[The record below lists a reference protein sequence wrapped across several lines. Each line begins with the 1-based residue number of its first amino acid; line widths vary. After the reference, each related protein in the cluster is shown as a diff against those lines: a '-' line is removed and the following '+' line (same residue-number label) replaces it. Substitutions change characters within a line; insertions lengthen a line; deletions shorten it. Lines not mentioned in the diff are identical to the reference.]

1 MRLLEKLEPVARLDG
16 QSPMD
21 NAPRQL
27 DVGEPLPTFLIPV
40 GTQVVLKVAKRVPG
54 SNATKPAGSIGI
66 VAEAPATNRRPYVIR
81 FVDGVALRVKFAD
94 LAVRRREVAD
104 ELVTP
109 GEDMR
114 RYVIFRVT
122 VGSRAFGL
130 AGEKSDEDRRGVYL
144 PPAELTWSLFKP
156 PEQVEF
162 QSEGVE
168 EVDWELEKFVR
179 LALQANPNL
188 LEALWSPHVL
198 HADETGQELRSIRQA
213 VLSRHLFKTY
223 SGYVLS
229 QFRLMKDGY
238 AKKGVYR
245 AKHAMHLIRLLY
257 SGIHAVRTGEILVDV
272 GEHRNQLLEIRG
284 GTWPLEEVR
293 RLALELND
301 RFQQQ
306 FATTCL
312 PERPDYDRVNRFL
325 IAARRRM
332 VCAT

>member
-1 MRLLEKLEPVARLDG
+1 MEDERLHSND
-16 QSPMD
+16 Q
-21 NAPRQL
+21 
-27 DVGEPLPTFLIPV
+27 EPLPTFLIPV
-40 GTQVVLKVAKRVPG
+40 GTQVVLKSAKRLPG
-54 SNATKPAGSIGI
+54 SAAIKPAGSIAI
-66 VAEAPATNRRPYVIR
+66 VAEAPVSNRRPYVIR
-81 FVDGVALRVKFAD
+81 FVDDVTLRVKFAD
-94 LAVRRREVAD
+94 LAIRRREIAD
-104 ELVTP
+104 ELTTP

-114 RYVIFRVT
+114 RFVIYRVA

-130 AGEKSDEDRRGVYL
+130 AGELSDEDRRGVYL

-162 QSEGVE
+162 RSDGIE
-168 EVDWELEKFVR
+168 EVDWELEKFLR

-188 LEALWSPHVL
+188 LEALWSPLIL

-213 VLSRHLFKTY
+213 FLSRHLFKTY

-238 AKKGVYR
+238 AKKGEYR

-272 GEHRNQLLEIRG
+272 GGHRTQLLDFKG
-284 GTWPLEEVR
+284 GSWPFSEVR

-301 RFQQQ
+301 RFQQE

-312 PERPDYDRVNRFL
+312 PEKPDYDRVNRFL

-332 VCAT
+332 AREPRP